1 MCANY
6 TPPTPQRL
14 HQFFDVAST
23 AAEVKTEIY
32 PGHLA
37 PIIRLAD
44 DGSGSRECVSAC
56 FGMVPHWAELRLARH
71 TYNARSET
79 VASKPS
85 FRHAFAKRQFCVIPA
100 ESFFEPNYESGRA
113 VRWKIA
119 ADAATRVPQQ
129 ARVKGGAVFVPI
141 EIEHRAAADDFGIVK
156 HRELSRETRQRRQRS
171 LCIIWL
177 SQHTRARSH
186 SPQQQPG
193 GNVSGVRQQAE
204 DRVGHR
210 RRRLLKGT
218 SRPLRLHR
226 RQIAAHKAQHPLKAH
241 TQVGRVHR
249 R

>member
-14 HQFFDVAST
+14 HQFFDVASP

-85 FRHAFAKRQFCVIPA
+85 FRHAFAKRQFCV
-100 ESFFEPNYESGRA
+100 
-113 VRWKIA
+113 
-119 ADAATRVPQQ
+119 
-129 ARVKGGAVFVPI
+129 
-141 EIEHRAAADDFGIVK
+141 
-156 HRELSRETRQRRQRS
+156 
-171 LCIIWL
+171 
-177 SQHTRARSH
+177 
-186 SPQQQPG
+186 
-193 GNVSGVRQQAE
+193 
-204 DRVGHR
+204 
-210 RRRLLKGT
+210 
-218 SRPLRLHR
+218 
-226 RQIAAHKAQHPLKAH
+226 
-241 TQVGRVHR
+241 
-249 R
+249 